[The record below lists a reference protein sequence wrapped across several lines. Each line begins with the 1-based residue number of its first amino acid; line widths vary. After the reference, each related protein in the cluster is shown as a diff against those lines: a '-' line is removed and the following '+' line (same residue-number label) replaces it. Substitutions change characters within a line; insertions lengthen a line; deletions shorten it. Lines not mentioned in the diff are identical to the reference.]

1 MEQMHPGSAQRFQLS
16 RHSASASEEER
27 QRANRGHGTLAP
39 AHPANL
45 VLRAYDAMHLGI
57 LVVSRE
63 GIIQHYN
70 AAYAQLRHI
79 PSNTMIGRSIAE
91 LDRRQ
96 SIRAFLETGTPRP
109 ERAIE
114 MEMRRNQETLVPI
127 QEGGQFLGCIVL
139 VTPATDRLSS
149 AALGTRRRTL
159 SKRQTAW
166 TAQYSFADIV
176 GHSPTLVQAR
186 ALGMRAAQVDSPVL
200 LLGESGTG
208 KELFAHAVHTASARQ
223 HEPFVPVDC
232 SAISRELLEAELF
245 GYAPGAFT
253 GAMKDG
259 KPGKFELADGGTI
272 FLDEIGEMPM
282 EMQAKLLRVL
292 QERRIV
298 RVGDVAPL
306 QVDFRLIAA
315 TNRELDSMVAQQRFR
330 HDLLYRLDV
339 IRIEI
344 PALRE
349 RREDIPLL
357 LQHAWQRKS
366 QELGISAT
374 LSHEALEVLRRY
386 LWPGNIRELLN
397 MVERLLV
404 SVGKRVIG
412 PQDLPLY
419 VKQGLTESGRETST
433 SSTFSLR
440 AVVAEAERQTLEKA
454 LQHTH
459 GNRNMAAE
467 LVGLSRASFYRK
479 LKEYGLTHELRDSEL
494 CTNLLQR

>member
-1 MEQMHPGSAQRFQLS
+1 
-16 RHSASASEEER
+16 
-27 QRANRGHGTLAP
+27 
-39 AHPANL
+39 
-45 VLRAYDAMHLGI
+45 VLRAYDAMQMGI

-70 AAYAQLRHI
+70 TTYAQLRRI
-79 PSNTMIGRSIAE
+79 PSASMIGRSVAE

-96 SIRAFLETGTPRP
+96 SIRAFLETGMPRP
-109 ERAIE
+109 ERSIE
-114 MEMRRNQETLVPI
+114 MEMRQNQETFVPI
-127 QEGGQFLGCIVL
+127 REGGQLLGCIIL
-139 VTPATDRLSS
+139 VTPATDRYSGT
-149 AALGTRRRTL
+149 APGTRHRTP
-159 SKRQTAW
+159 SKRHTAW
-166 TAQYSFADIV
+166 TAQYTFADIV
-176 GHSPTLVQAR
+176 GHSPALVRAR
-186 ALGMRAAQVDSPVL
+186 ELGKRAARVDSPIL
-200 LLGESGTG
+200 ILGESGTG
-208 KELFAHAVHTASARQ
+208 KELFAQAIHLASRRQ
-223 HEPFVPVDC
+223 NEPFVPVDC

-253 GAMKDG
+253 GATKDG

-272 FLDEIGEMPM
+272 FLDEIGEMPL

-298 RVGDVAPL
+298 RVGGVSPIP
-306 QVDFRLIAA
+306 VDFRLLAA
-315 TNRELDSMVAQQRFR
+315 TNRDLDSMVTQQRFR

-349 RREDIPLL
+349 RPEDIPLL
-357 LQHAWQRKS
+357 LEHAWQYKS

-374 LSHEALEVLRRY
+374 LSPEALEVLRRY

-397 MVERLLV
+397 LIERLLV
-404 SVGKRVIG
+404 SVGKRMIG

-419 VKQGLTESGRETST
+419 IKQGLTEDVREAAV
-433 SSTFSLR
+433 SSSFSLK
-440 AVVAEAERQTLEKA
+440 AVVAEAERQTLAKA

-459 GNRNMAAE
+459 GNRNTAAE

-479 LKEYGLTHELRDSEL
+479 LKEYGLTHELRGSGL
-494 CTNLLQR
+494 YANVLQR